1 MTLAKLF
8 FSLNFILLFF
18 AGIISAQQDPEAKKI
33 LDQFSDKTR
42 LHSAFQATFTILS
55 ENHQSNESTENKGV
69 ILIKGNKYRIELNDN
84 FIFFNGKEI
93 FNYIPSSNEVSIL
106 KPSKKNE
113 DDFLGNPANL
123 FKIYLTDYKFRYLG
137 EIISKNRKCYEVD
150 LYPKELNK
158 KYSIVKM
165 LIDKENFQ
173 LVSAK
178 LVMKSGIQYVIQIDN
193 FNGRVNASD
202 KDFNFDVKAH
212 KGIEI
217 NDLR

>member
-1 MTLAKLF
+1 MKLKKHF
-8 FSLNFILLFF
+8 YLFNFIILLF

-42 LHSAFQATFTILS
+42 LYSAFQAKFTILT
-55 ENHQSNESTENKGV
+55 ENHQSNESTERKGV
-69 ILIKGNKYRIELNDN
+69 ILIKGNKYKIELNDN
-84 FIFFNGKEI
+84 LIFFNGKEI

-106 KPSKKNE
+106 KPNKKNE
-113 DDFLGNPANL
+113 DDFLGNPSNL
-123 FKIYLTDYKFRYLG
+123 FKIYLTDYKFKYLG
-137 EIISKNRKCYEVD
+137 EITSRSMKCFEVD

-158 KYSIVKM
+158 KYSILKM
-165 LIDKENFQ
+165 LINKEKLE

-178 LVMKSGIQYVIQIDN
+178 LVMKSGIQYVIQIDS
-193 FNGRVNASD
+193 FDGKAIASD

-212 KGIEI
+212 KGIEV

>member
-1 MTLAKLF
+1 MKLKKLIF
-8 FSLNFILLFF
+8 FLNFFLLFF
-18 AGIISAQQDPEAKKI
+18 AGIIFAQQDPEAKKI

-42 LHSAFQATFTILS
+42 LYSAFQATFTILT
-55 ENHQSNESTENKGV
+55 ENHQSKESTERKGV
-69 ILIKGNKYRIELNDN
+69 ILIKGNKYKIELYDN
-84 FIFFNGKEI
+84 FIFFNGKVI

-113 DDFLGNPANL
+113 DDFLGNPVNL
-123 FKIYLTDYKFRYLG
+123 FKIYLTEYKFKYLG
-137 EIISKNRKCYEVD
+137 DIISKNRKCYEVD

-158 KYSIVKM
+158 KYSILKM

-173 LVSAK
+173 LVCAK
-178 LVMKSGIQYVIQIDN
+178 LIMKSGIQYIIQIEN
-193 FNGRVNASD
+193 FNGRIFASD

-212 KGIEI
+212 KGIEV